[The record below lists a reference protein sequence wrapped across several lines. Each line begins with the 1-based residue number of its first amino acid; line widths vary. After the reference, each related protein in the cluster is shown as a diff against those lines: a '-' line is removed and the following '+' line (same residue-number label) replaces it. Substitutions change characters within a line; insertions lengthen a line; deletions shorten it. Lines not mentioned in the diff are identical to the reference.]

1 MWMMDGWK
9 CRLQW
14 DSFTSHPKLHPKTQ
28 QSSSLNHSQW
38 DPLWCT
44 SYGQCHLRQICW
56 SCVRFSRLLIYW
68 GGRIG
73 FWTRGFLGASWS
85 LCLFF
90 LFWSEKVISAVSLG
104 HELRKSDFCDITV
117 LAFAIPE
124 LYNVRFLVH
133 SSLQLSMKLLCPRR
147 LDILTENRKAEQWE
161 LCLLMYHDP
170 QSCPTH
176 HCHALFCFVLFFWV
190 FSAL

>member
-1 MWMMDGWK
+1 M
-9 CRLQW
+9 
-14 DSFTSHPKLHPKTQ
+14 
-28 QSSSLNHSQW
+28 
-38 DPLWCT
+38 
-44 SYGQCHLRQICW
+44 
-56 SCVRFSRLLIYW
+56 
-68 GGRIG
+68 
-73 FWTRGFLGASWS
+73 
-85 LCLFF
+85 
-90 LFWSEKVISAVSLG
+90 SLG

-124 LYNVRFLVH
+124 LYNARFLVR

-176 HCHALFCFVLFFWV
+176 HCHALFCFVLFF
-190 FSAL
+190 